1 MLSLLQNH
9 KKSLILYGLLL
20 LALIPALIGI
30 FHPGFFSTDD
40 GNWMVIRLSA
50 FYEALRQ
57 GQFPVRFLPRLNNG
71 YGYPVADFL
80 YPLYLYI
87 GSFIHIFHLN
97 FILTTKVLFGFSLIA
112 SAIGAFLW
120 LKKRFGDVAG
130 LVGALVFTL
139 FPYHIWDIT
148 KRGSLGEVLALGV
161 VPFIFWQIDCGS
173 IAGVGLTLALLL
185 LSHNTLA
192 LLFLPVVL
200 VYMLFEKKI
209 RLAIFSLF
217 VGLGLSAFFWLP
229 ALYDKQFTV
238 FDLTTVSHFTQYF
251 LTTNLYPLIGIISF
265 VVILLSFIL
274 IFRNSQTIPSF
285 FVIVTL
291 LSLSLTSNFS
301 KPIWEIFQLGKYV
314 QFSFR
319 FLSITALGVGFLS
332 AYLIRTWKK
341 EYTVFLAGLFVLLLF
356 ISSWSYFF
364 PKTYQYYPD
373 GFYSTN
379 QDSTTVQNEYMPRS
393 VKEIAPSGLPKVTVR
408 NASTKNV
415 VNNGSDL
422 TFQTASD
429 TSSQVTVA
437 TIDYPGWVVSVDNKN
452 VVQKPSTPYGF
463 ISFNIPKGQHD
474 IVVRFTETPL
484 RIVSDIISLLSLLA
498 IGGLFFVQ
506 KRRRV

>member
-429 TSSQVTVA
+429 TLSQVTVA

-498 IGGLFFVQ
+498 IGGLFFMQ

>member
-429 TSSQVTVA
+429 TLSQVTVA